1 VEEKVALF
9 QKAEPIRWTQLTMP
23 EHIVMLAMTADVQKD
38 VEWSILRGLCFHG
51 LAVITPKGLKLTHLG
66 RRVIAER
73 HGLPVVVG
81 RDPNSRASAH

>member
-1 VEEKVALF
+1 MALF

-66 RRVIAER
+66 RRVIAQR

>member
-1 VEEKVALF
+1 MALF
-9 QKAEPIRWTQLTMP
+9 QKAEPIRWTQMTMP

>member
-1 VEEKVALF
+1 VALF

>member
-1 VEEKVALF
+1 MALF